1 MYLSAYIRTY
11 VQQPLFLTTHST
23 TGYLV
28 SQSWSCSACVRSWCM
43 CVFTVLSIL
52 LAQCLVALLSSS
64 PCCPTSVVLS
74 LPPAD
79 QEWTCTKT
87 VDLNPDPQGSSDRPE
102 WTTVHYDAIFR
113 PQVAFQMEF
122 QWVVTTAT
130 VLAKQASPFYRNYTK
145 LQRLCRPCH
154 AMLYTYLIGNWLKD
168 KS

>member
-1 MYLSAYIRTY
+1 
-11 VQQPLFLTTHST
+11 
-23 TGYLV
+23 
-28 SQSWSCSACVRSWCM
+28 M

-64 PCCPTSVVLS
+64 SCCPTPVVLS

-130 VLAKQASPFYRNYTK
+130 VLAKQASTFYRNCTK
-145 LQRLCRPCH
+145 LQRLCRPCYVPH
-154 AMLYTYLIGNWLKD
+154 RELTLTHILAFIYVELMLIRTYVLLHD
-168 KS
+168 LQ